1 MAGSVP
7 ISSGTSLAPACA
19 ELPEQENAKAAE
31 TDLWIFR
38 DGRTAVSGRE
48 MLRDLARRIS
58 QDASQSLVDSLIQAG
73 ELEAAV
79 CDLGS
84 RDGAV
89 CELTDTLAS
98 LLYSGKTSADPAHIV
113 Q

>member
-7 ISSGTSLAPACA
+7 ISSGTSLALACA

-73 ELEAAV
+73 SWRRLFA
-79 CDLGS
+79 
-84 RDGAV
+84 
-89 CELTDTLAS
+89 
-98 LLYSGKTSADPAHIV
+98 I
-113 Q
+113 